1 MKSSVI
7 SFAYFT
13 YLQISLELIQ
23 IFANSKR
30 HVYNFMEFCKNIHCL
45 TSEFHD
51 NFHAKNW
58 YRTNHEATSAISHFL
73 VKINVEF
80 TCHAVNPIATWAK
93 PNVFCFC
100 ELHLCANNTN
110 PFKVNVNAFSCSF
123 EWLSFRFEIWHTFI
137 FCKFVYFQAGVE
149 FLFSQ

>member
-93 PNVFCFC
+93 PNVFFFVSCT
-100 ELHLCANNTN
+100 CAQTTQT
-110 PFKVNVNAFSCSF
+110 
-123 EWLSFRFEIWHTFI
+123 LSKSMSMRFLVVLSGFHFGS
-137 FCKFVYFQAGVE
+137 KFGTH
-149 FLFSQ
+149 